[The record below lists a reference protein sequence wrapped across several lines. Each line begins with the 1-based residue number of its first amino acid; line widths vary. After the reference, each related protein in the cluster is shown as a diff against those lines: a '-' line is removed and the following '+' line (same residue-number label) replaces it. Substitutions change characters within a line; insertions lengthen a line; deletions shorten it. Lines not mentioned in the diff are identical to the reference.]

1 MPTHVPAPRPLIA
14 VMAALAILVSA
25 CSLASAPPASVAP
38 PVASPSP
45 VAVVSEAPGEPA
57 AGQGGR
63 IVLATSH
70 FAITLPS
77 GWQSLPVDPA
87 KLKAYVESLPAESD
101 IRKILE
107 SAAAKSAAKFTA
119 FDVRPA
125 DVANGFAR
133 NVNIIVQP
141 AARGVSLS
149 DVEAA
154 GKASLATLAS
164 VRKPITSKIVSLPT
178 GKAVRVNYTIDV
190 PGADGKKIAVG
201 GTQYYLLLKKATLII
216 TFSSDLDSKA
226 AADADFTTMVQS
238 IEAVS

>member
-1 MPTHVPAPRPLIA
+1 
-14 VMAALAILVSA
+14 MAALAILASA
-25 CSLASAPPASVAP
+25 CSLASTPPASVAP

-45 VAVVSEAPGEPA
+45 VAVASATPGEPA
-57 AGQGGR
+57 AGQAGR
-63 IVLATSH
+63 IVLAKSH

-87 KLKAYVESLPAESD
+87 KLKAYVESLPADSD
-101 IRKILE
+101 IRKVLE
-107 SAAAKSAAKFTA
+107 KAAATSTAAKFTA
-119 FDVRPA
+119 FDIRPG

-154 GKASLATLAS
+154 AKASLATLSS

-178 GKAVRVNYTIDV
+178 GKAVRVTYTIDV
-190 PGADGKKIAVG
+190 PGAGGKKIAVG